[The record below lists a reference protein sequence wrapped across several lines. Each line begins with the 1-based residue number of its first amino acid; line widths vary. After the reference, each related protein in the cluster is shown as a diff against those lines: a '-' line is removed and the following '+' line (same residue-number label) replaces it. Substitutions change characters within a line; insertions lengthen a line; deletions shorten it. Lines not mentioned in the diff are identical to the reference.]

1 MRPHFSQW
9 EIFGKITMEM
19 NRNIRLIIRTR
30 LLANEPSPE
39 EGSSIREMPLPA
51 SFNLYFPT
59 GLGFISCRTGPIRV
73 DSLCCL
79 MASMCLGS
87 EAAVCP
93 SDGSAKVS
101 LPRSTQLSSPR
112 SWTYLVLCIS
122 FLHFSTGFLLPQVEH
137 PETMALLWLS

>member
-1 MRPHFSQW
+1 
-9 EIFGKITMEM
+9 MEM
-19 NRNIRLIIRTR
+19 NRNKGLIIRTR

-51 SFNLYFPT
+51 SFNLYFPI
-59 GLGFISCRTGPIRV
+59 GLVLSECC
-73 DSLCCL
+73 LCCL

-101 LPRSTQLSSPR
+101 LLRSTWLSSPW

-122 FLHFSTGFLLPQVEH
+122 FLHFPSGFLLPQVEH